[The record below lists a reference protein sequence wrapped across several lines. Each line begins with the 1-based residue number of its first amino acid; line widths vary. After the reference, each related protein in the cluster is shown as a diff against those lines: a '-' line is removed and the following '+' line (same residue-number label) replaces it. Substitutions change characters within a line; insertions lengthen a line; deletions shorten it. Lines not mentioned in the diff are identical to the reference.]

1 MFTKTNDRIRA
12 TLNGWDGKSYEGEGT
27 TRNVYTL
34 AHKPDAKFIR
44 AYNRPH
50 KVYCYFIVTD
60 ERHSK
65 SGEFMAE
72 YYDHDTIEV

>member
-34 AHKPDAKFIR
+34 AHKPEAKFIR
-44 AYNRPH
+44 AYNRQY
-50 KVYCYFIVTD
+50 KVYCYFIITD
-60 ERHSK
+60 KQHPV
-65 SGEFMAE
+65 SGELIAD
-72 YYDHDTIEV
+72 YYDHDAI